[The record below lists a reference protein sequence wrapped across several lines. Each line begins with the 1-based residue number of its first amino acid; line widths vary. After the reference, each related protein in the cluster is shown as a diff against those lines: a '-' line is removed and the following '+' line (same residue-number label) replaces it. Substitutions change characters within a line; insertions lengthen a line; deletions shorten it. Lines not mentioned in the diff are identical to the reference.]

1 MKLIIVMIFAVFI
14 LGCGNETLMEAY
26 GDNYNISIRELGKRL
41 NWNEGK
47 QKSFILTVRY
57 KYGDTV
63 FCPSFIV
70 RPMERAE
77 DFPKDMETVVLNEP
91 GVWLR

>member
-1 MKLIIVMIFAVFI
+1 MKIVRYIIYCIIIFGLLWLAMSSYASEQNV
-14 LGCGNETLMEAY
+14 
-26 GDNYNISIRELGKRL
+26 SIRELGERL

-47 QKSFILTVRY
+47 QKSFILTIRY
-57 KYGDTV
+57 KDGDTV